1 MDFYEYKRFPKL
13 YESYSSPW
21 YTETLL
27 YIAASLFV
35 IVVCFVLRVILGR
48 KMKKRWAICLWCLS
62 LCFPI
67 IFVMV
72 FGMIIFQ
79 FATGIG
85 TWHKNNQSPRLSVNA
100 TIVAKR
106 ESITHHSHANA
117 GDLSGTHGYH
127 STSSTSYYVTFQVE
141 SGDRMELPVSGRE
154 YGMLAEGDIGKLTF
168 QGTRYLSFERVWF
181 WSDSVKEP

>member
-1 MDFYEYKRFPKL
+1 MFM
-13 YESYSSPW
+13 
-21 YTETLL
+21 
-27 YIAASLFV
+27 LFE
-35 IVVCFVLRVILGR
+35 FMFL
-48 KMKKRWAICLWCLS
+48 
-62 LCFPI
+62 I

-79 FATGIG
+79 FVTGIG
-85 TWHKNNQSPRLSVNA
+85 TWHKNNQSPRLSVSA

-106 ESITHHSHANA
+106 ENITHHSHANA

-154 YGMLAEGDIGKLTF
+154 YGMLAEGDIGKLSF
-168 QGTRYLSFERVWF
+168 QGTRETMRKSLQIRFFYFCQYHPTHLHCAFSQDIRQYFLPEAFLNAEISRLLQ
-181 WSDSVKEP
+181 

>member
-1 MDFYEYKRFPKL
+1 MFCAQSDPWTKDE
-13 YESYSSPW
+13 EEVSYMFMMF
-21 YTETLL
+21 E
-27 YIAASLFV
+27 F
-35 IVVCFVLRVILGR
+35 
-48 KMKKRWAICLWCLS
+48 M
-62 LCFPI
+62 FPI

-117 GDLSGTHGYH
+117 GYH
-127 STSSTSYYVTFQVE
+127 STSSTSYYVTFQVA
-141 SGDRMELPVSGRE
+141 SGDRMELPVTGSE

-168 QGTRYLSFERVWF
+168 QGTRYLSFERV
-181 WSDSVKEP
+181 